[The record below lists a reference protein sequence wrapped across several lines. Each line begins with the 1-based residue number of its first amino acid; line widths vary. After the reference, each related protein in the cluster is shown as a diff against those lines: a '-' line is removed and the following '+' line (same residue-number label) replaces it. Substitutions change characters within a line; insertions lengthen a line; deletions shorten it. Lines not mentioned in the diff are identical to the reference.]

1 MKLFITLKNRI
12 SALTKLF
19 SAGKSQKITSNLLKA
34 TLLSAFVLPGLGQ
47 LYKGARVKG
56 GIIIALVNVFL
67 LVALYLVL
75 KGMGELLVTAR
86 LSGMAAAEQVIAGLK
101 GGQGPTVRILLAAF
115 SALWFYSVVDALLHK
130 KPGEDEKTD

>member
-1 MKLFITLKNRI
+1 MKLFI
-12 SALTKLF
+12 
-19 SAGKSQKITSNLLKA
+19 KA

-47 LYKGARVKG
+47 FYKGARVKG
-56 GIIIALVNVFL
+56 GIIISLVNIFL
-67 LVALYLVL
+67 LVALYQVL

-115 SALWFYSVVDALLHK
+115 SALWVYSVVDALLHK
-130 KPGEDEKTD
+130 EPE